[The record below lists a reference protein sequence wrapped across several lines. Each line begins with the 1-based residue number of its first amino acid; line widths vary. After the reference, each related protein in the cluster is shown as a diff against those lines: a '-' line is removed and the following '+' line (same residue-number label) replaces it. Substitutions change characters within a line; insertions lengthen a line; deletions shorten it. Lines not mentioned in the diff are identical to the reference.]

1 MTDLKVT
8 PYDLPARIDFN
19 FEQLKTEIEE
29 KAKSYSLCVYTED
42 TVKLAKE
49 DRATLNRLKKAL
61 NDERI
66 RREKEYNA
74 PFLEFKNKVNELIAI
89 IDKPV
94 GIIDAQVKGFEE
106 AQRQAKAD
114 EIARWYNANRAAMGA
129 PLWLELKR
137 IARPQWANASV
148 KTAAIF
154 EEINATVA
162 KINADIDTINALPG
176 FSYEAMTEYTRTLD
190 LAAAIAEGQRQA
202 EIQRRKK
209 ELEEARKAEEERR
222 KAEEERRKAEEEA
235 RKSAE
240 AAQNALK
247 AAESAKTPEVEQIPT
262 DAQKTAPEAA
272 ESHTEPKEAQPA
284 ARWVAFEA
292 YLTTEQA
299 FAIRD
304 YLKNREIPF
313 RSPKKG
319 E

>member
-1 MTDLKVT
+1 MTDLHVT

-19 FEQLKTEIEE
+19 FEELKAEIEE

-74 PFLEFKNKVNELIAI
+74 PFMEFKAKINELIAI

-94 GIIDAQVKGFEE
+94 EIIDAQVKSFEE
-106 AQRQAKAD
+106 AQRKAKAD
-114 EIARWYNANRAAMGA
+114 EIQRWYTQNRASIGA
-129 PLWLELKR
+129 PVWLELRK
-137 IARPQWANASV
+137 IAKPQWANASV
-148 KTAAIF
+148 KLPAIY
-154 EEINATVA
+154 EEITQACA
-162 KINADIDTINALPG
+162 KIQADVETINALPG
-176 FSYEAMTEYTRTLD
+176 FSFEAMDVYTKSLD
-190 LAAAIAEGQRQA
+190 LAAAIAEGQRLA
-202 EIQRRKK
+202 DIQRRKA
-209 ELEEARKAEEERR
+209 EAEAARKAS
-222 KAEEERRKAEEEA
+222 EEA
-235 RKSAE
+235 KKAAE
-240 AAQNALK
+240 ALK

-262 DAQKTAPEAA
+262 EAQKTPPEAA
-272 ESHTEPKEAQPA
+272 QRATEAKEAQPA

-299 FAIRD
+299 FELRD

>member
-8 PYDLPARIDFN
+8 PYDLPTRIDFN
-19 FEQLKTEIEE
+19 FEQLRQEIEE

-74 PFLEFKNKVNELIAI
+74 PFMEFKAKINELIAI

-94 GIIDAQVKGFEE
+94 EIIDAQVKSFEE
-106 AQRQAKAD
+106 AQRKAKAD
-114 EIARWYNANRAAMGA
+114 EIQRWYTQNRANIGA
-129 PLWLELKR
+129 PVWLELRK
-137 IARPQWANASV
+137 IAKPQWANASV
-148 KTAAIF
+148 KLPAIY
-154 EEINATVA
+154 EEITQACA
-162 KINADIDTINALPG
+162 KIQADVETINALPG
-176 FSYEAMTEYTRTLD
+176 FSFEAMDVYTKSLD
-190 LAAAIAEGQRQA
+190 LAAAIAEGQRLA
-202 EIQRRKK
+202 DIQRRKA
-209 ELEEARKAEEERR
+209 EAEAARKA
-222 KAEEERRKAEEEA
+222 AEEAKKA
-235 RKSAE
+235 AE
-240 AAQNALK
+240 ALK
-247 AAESAKTPEVEQIPT
+247 AAESAKTTEVEQIPT
-262 DAQKTAPEAA
+262 EAQKTPPEAA
-272 ESHTEPKEAQPA
+272 QSHTEAKEAQPA

-299 FAIRD
+299 FELRD

>member
-19 FEQLKTEIEE
+19 FEQLRQEIEE

-74 PFLEFKNKVNELIAI
+74 PFMEFKAKINELIAI

-94 GIIDAQVKGFEE
+94 EIIDAQVKSFEE
-106 AQRQAKAD
+106 AQRKAKAD
-114 EIARWYNANRAAMGA
+114 EIQRWYTQNRASIGA
-129 PLWLELKR
+129 PVWLELRK
-137 IARPQWANASV
+137 IAKPQWANASV
-148 KTAAIF
+148 KLPAIY
-154 EEINATVA
+154 EEITQACA
-162 KINADIDTINALPG
+162 KIQADVETINALPG
-176 FSYEAMTEYTRTLD
+176 FSFEAMDVYTKSLD
-190 LAAAIAEGQRQA
+190 LAAAIAEGQRLA
-202 EIQRRKK
+202 DIQRRKA
-209 ELEEARKAEEERR
+209 EAEAARKA
-222 KAEEERRKAEEEA
+222 AEEAKKA
-235 RKSAE
+235 AE
-240 AAQNALK
+240 ALK
-247 AAESAKTPEVEQIPT
+247 AAESAKTPAGEQIPT
-262 DAQKTAPEAA
+262 EAQKTPPEAA
-272 ESHTEPKEAQPA
+272 QSHTEAKEAQPA
-284 ARWVAFEA
+284 PRWVAFEA

-299 FAIRD
+299 FELRD

>member
-19 FEQLKTEIEE
+19 FEQLRQEIEE

-74 PFLEFKNKVNELIAI
+74 PFMEFKAKINELIAI
-89 IDKPV
+89 IDKPIE
-94 GIIDAQVKGFEE
+94 IIDAQVKSFEE
-106 AQRQAKAD
+106 AQRKAKAD
-114 EIARWYNANRAAMGA
+114 EIQRWYTQNRASIGA
-129 PLWLELKR
+129 PVWLELRK
-137 IARPQWANASV
+137 IAKPQWANASV
-148 KTAAIF
+148 KLPAIY
-154 EEINATVA
+154 EEITQACA
-162 KINADIDTINALPG
+162 KIQADVETINALPG
-176 FSYEAMTEYTRTLD
+176 FSFEAMDVYTKSLD
-190 LAAAIAEGQRQA
+190 LAAAIAEGQRLA
-202 EIQRRKK
+202 DIQRRKA
-209 ELEEARKAEEERR
+209 EAEAARKA
-222 KAEEERRKAEEEA
+222 AEEAKKA
-235 RKSAE
+235 AE
-240 AAQNALK
+240 ALK
-247 AAESAKTPEVEQIPT
+247 AAESAKSPEVEQIPT
-262 DAQKTAPEAA
+262 EAQKTPPEAA
-272 ESHTEPKEAQPA
+272 QRATEAKEAQPA

-299 FAIRD
+299 FELRD
-304 YLKNREIPF
+304 YMKNREIPF

>member
-1 MTDLKVT
+1 MTDLRIT
-8 PYDLPARIDFN
+8 PYELPARIDFN
-19 FEQLKTEIEE
+19 FEQLKAEIEE

-42 TVKLAKE
+42 TIKLAKE

-74 PFLEFKNKVNELIAI
+74 PFAEFKSKINDLIAI

-94 GIIDAQVKGFEE
+94 GVIDTQIKAFEE
-106 AQRQAKAD
+106 DQRRAKAA
-114 EIARWYNANRAAMGA
+114 EIEDWYIQNRADIGA
-129 PLWLELKR
+129 PNWLSLKK
-137 IARPQWANASV
+137 IAKANWANTST

-154 EEINATVA
+154 EEIKATVA

-176 FSYEAMTEYTRTLD
+176 FAYEAMTEYTRSLD

-202 EIQRRKK
+202 EIQKRKQ
-209 ELEEARKAEEERR
+209 EAETARKAQ
-222 KAEEERRKAEEEA
+222 
-235 RKSAE
+235 E
-240 AAQNALK
+240 AAQNAPEAPK
-247 AAESAKTPEVEQIPT
+247 TAKTDEVEQIPT

-272 ESHTEPKEAQPA
+272 QSHTEAKEATPA

-299 FAIRD
+299 FALRD
-304 YLKNREIPF
+304 FLKAREIPF

>member
-1 MTDLKVT
+1 MTDLKVM
-8 PYDLPARIDFN
+8 PYNLPARIDFN
-19 FEQLKTEIEE
+19 FEQLRQEIEE

-74 PFLEFKNKVNELIAI
+74 PFMEFKAKINELIAI

-94 GIIDAQVKGFEE
+94 EIIDAQVKSFEE
-106 AQRQAKAD
+106 AQRKAKAD
-114 EIARWYNANRAAMGA
+114 EIQRWYTQNRASIGA
-129 PLWLELKR
+129 PVWLELRK
-137 IARPQWANASV
+137 IAKPQWANASV
-148 KTAAIF
+148 KLPAIY
-154 EEINATVA
+154 EEITQACA
-162 KINADIDTINALPG
+162 KIQADVETINALPG
-176 FSYEAMTEYTRTLD
+176 FSFEAMDVYTKSLD
-190 LAAAIAEGQRQA
+190 LAAAIAEGQRLA
-202 EIQRRKK
+202 DIQRRKA
-209 ELEEARKAEEERR
+209 EAEAARKA
-222 KAEEERRKAEEEA
+222 AEEAKKA
-235 RKSAE
+235 AE
-240 AAQNALK
+240 ALK

-262 DAQKTAPEAA
+262 EAQKTAPEAA
-272 ESHTEPKEAQPA
+272 QSHTEAKEAQPA
-284 ARWVAFEA
+284 ARWGAFEA

-299 FAIRD
+299 FELRD

>member
-1 MTDLKVT
+1 MTDLHVT

-19 FEQLKTEIEE
+19 FEELKAEIEE

-74 PFLEFKNKVNELIAI
+74 PFMEFKNKVNELIAI

-94 GIIDAQVKGFEE
+94 GIIDAQVKSFEE

-114 EIARWYNANRAAMGA
+114 EIARWYTQNRASIGA

-137 IARPQWANASV
+137 IAKPQWANASV

-154 EEINATVA
+154 EEIKATVA
-162 KINADIDTINALPG
+162 KINADIETINALPG

-190 LAAAIAEGQRQA
+190 LSAAIAEGQRQA

-222 KAEEERRKAEEEA
+222 KAAEEERKAQ
-235 RKSAE
+235 E

-262 DAQKTAPEAA
+262 EAQKTAPEAA
-272 ESHTEPKEAQPA
+272 QRATEAKEATPA

-299 FAIRD
+299 FALRD
-304 YLKNREIPF
+304 YFKNREILY

>member
-1 MTDLKVT
+1 MTDLRIT
-8 PYDLPARIDFN
+8 PYELPARIDFN
-19 FEQLKTEIEE
+19 FEQLKAEIEE

-74 PFLEFKNKVNELIAI
+74 PFAEFKSKINDLIAI

-94 GIIDAQVKGFEE
+94 GVIDTQIKAFEE
-106 AQRQAKAD
+106 NQRRAKAA
-114 EIARWYNANRAAMGA
+114 EIEDWYIQNSADIGA
-129 PLWLELKR
+129 PKWLSLKK
-137 IARPQWANASV
+137 IAKANWANAST

-154 EEINATVA
+154 EEIKATVA

-176 FSYEAMTEYTRTLD
+176 FSYEAMTEYTRSLD

-209 ELEEARKAEEERR
+209 EMEEARKAEEERR
-222 KAEEERRKAEEEA
+222 KAAEEERKAQ
-235 RKSAE
+235 E
-240 AAQNALK
+240 AAQNAPEAPK
-247 AAESAKTPEVEQIPT
+247 TAKTDEVEQIPT

-272 ESHTEPKEAQPA
+272 QSHTEAKEETPA

-299 FAIRD
+299 FALRD
-304 YLKNREIPF
+304 FLKAREIPF

>member
-19 FEQLKTEIEE
+19 FEQLRQEIEE

-74 PFLEFKNKVNELIAI
+74 PFMEFKAKINELIAI

-94 GIIDAQVKGFEE
+94 EIIDAQVKSFEE
-106 AQRQAKAD
+106 AQRKAKAD
-114 EIARWYNANRAAMGA
+114 EIQRWYTQNRASIGA
-129 PLWLELKR
+129 PVWLELRK
-137 IARPQWANASV
+137 IAKPQWANASV
-148 KTAAIF
+148 KLPAIY
-154 EEINATVA
+154 EEITQACA
-162 KINADIDTINALPG
+162 KIQADVETINALPG
-176 FSYEAMTEYTRTLD
+176 FSFEAMDVYTKSLD
-190 LAAAIAEGQRQA
+190 LAAAIAEGQRLA
-202 EIQRRKK
+202 DIQRRKA
-209 ELEEARKAEEERR
+209 EAEAARKA
-222 KAEEERRKAEEEA
+222 AEEAKKA
-235 RKSAE
+235 AE
-240 AAQNALK
+240 ALK

-262 DAQKTAPEAA
+262 EAQKTPPEAA
-272 ESHTEPKEAQPA
+272 QSHTEAKEAQPA

-299 FAIRD
+299 FALRD
-304 YLKNREIPF
+304 YFKNREILY

>member
-19 FEQLKTEIEE
+19 FEQLRQEIEE

-74 PFLEFKNKVNELIAI
+74 PFMEFKAKINELIAI

-94 GIIDAQVKGFEE
+94 EIIDAQVKSFEE
-106 AQRQAKAD
+106 AQRKAKAD
-114 EIARWYNANRAAMGA
+114 EIQRWYTQNRASIGA
-129 PLWLELKR
+129 PVWLELRK
-137 IARPQWANASV
+137 IAKPQWANASV
-148 KTAAIF
+148 KLPAIY
-154 EEINATVA
+154 EEITQACA
-162 KINADIDTINALPG
+162 KIQADVETINALPG
-176 FSYEAMTEYTRTLD
+176 FSFEAMDVYTKSLD
-190 LAAAIAEGQRQA
+190 LAAAIAEGQRLA
-202 EIQRRKK
+202 DIQRRKA
-209 ELEEARKAEEERR
+209 EAEAARKA
-222 KAEEERRKAEEEA
+222 AEEAKKA
-235 RKSAE
+235 AE
-240 AAQNALK
+240 ALK

-262 DAQKTAPEAA
+262 EAQKTPPEAA
-272 ESHTEPKEAQPA
+272 QSHTEAKEAQPA

-299 FAIRD
+299 FELRD
-304 YLKNREIPF
+304 YLKNRKIPF

>member
-1 MTDLKVT
+1 MTDLKVV

-19 FEQLKTEIEE
+19 FEQLRQEIEE

-74 PFLEFKNKVNELIAI
+74 PFMEFKAKINELIAI

-94 GIIDAQVKGFEE
+94 EIIDAQVKSFEE
-106 AQRQAKAD
+106 AQRKAKAE
-114 EIARWYNANRAAMGA
+114 EIQRWYTQNRANIGA
-129 PLWLELKR
+129 PVWLELRK
-137 IARPQWANASV
+137 IAKPQWANASV
-148 KTAAIF
+148 KLPAIY
-154 EEINATVA
+154 EEITQACA
-162 KINADIDTINALPG
+162 KIQADVETINALPG
-176 FSYEAMTEYTRTLD
+176 FSFEAMDVYTKSLD
-190 LAAAIAEGQRQA
+190 LAAAIAEGQRLA
-202 EIQRRKK
+202 DIQRRKA
-209 ELEEARKAEEERR
+209 EAEAARKA
-222 KAEEERRKAEEEA
+222 AEEAKKA
-235 RKSAE
+235 AE
-240 AAQNALK
+240 ALK

-262 DAQKTAPEAA
+262 EAQKTPPEAA
-272 ESHTEPKEAQPA
+272 QSHTEAKEAQPA

-299 FAIRD
+299 FELRD

>member
-19 FEQLKTEIEE
+19 FEQLRQEIEE

-74 PFLEFKNKVNELIAI
+74 PFMEFKAKIIELIAI

-94 GIIDAQVKGFEE
+94 AIIDAQVKSFEE
-106 AQRQAKAD
+106 AQRKAKED
-114 EIARWYNANRAAMGA
+114 EIQRWYTQNRASIGA
-129 PLWLELKR
+129 PVWLELRK
-137 IARPQWANASV
+137 IAKPQWANASV
-148 KTAAIF
+148 KLPAIY
-154 EEINATVA
+154 EEIKQACA
-162 KINADIDTINALPG
+162 KIQADVETINALPG
-176 FSYEAMTEYTRTLD
+176 FSFEAMDVYTKSLE
-190 LAAAIAEGQRQA
+190 LAAAIAEGQRLA
-202 EIQRRKK
+202 DIQRRKA
-209 ELEEARKAEEERR
+209 EAEAARKA
-222 KAEEERRKAEEEA
+222 AEEAKKA
-235 RKSAE
+235 AE
-240 AAQNALK
+240 ALK

-262 DAQKTAPEAA
+262 EAQKTPPEAA
-272 ESHTEPKEAQPA
+272 QSHTEAKEAHPA

-299 FAIRD
+299 FELRD

>member
-94 GIIDAQVKGFEE
+94 GIIDAQVK
-106 AQRQAKAD
+106 
-114 EIARWYNANRAAMGA
+114 
-129 PLWLELKR
+129 
-137 IARPQWANASV
+137 
-148 KTAAIF
+148 TAAIF

-162 KINADIDTINALPG
+162 KINADIETINALPG

-209 ELEEARKAEEERR
+209 EMEEARKAEEERR
-222 KAEEERRKAEEEA
+222 KAEEEARKA
-235 RKSAE
+235 AE
-240 AAQNALK
+240 AAQNAPEAPK
-247 AAESAKTPEVEQIPT
+247 TAKTPEVEQIPT

-272 ESHTEPKEAQPA
+272 QSHTEPKEAQPA

-299 FAIRD
+299 FELRD

-313 RSPKKG
+313 RAPKKG

>member
-1 MTDLKVT
+1 MTDLRVT
-8 PYDLPARIDFN
+8 PYELPARIDFN
-19 FEQLKTEIEE
+19 FEQLKAEIEE

-74 PFLEFKNKVNELIAI
+74 PFAEFKSKINDLIAI

-94 GIIDAQVKGFEE
+94 GIIDGQIKAFEE
-106 AQRQAKAD
+106 DQRRAKAA
-114 EIARWYNANRAAMGA
+114 EIEDWYIENRADIGA
-129 PLWLELKR
+129 PNWLSLKK
-137 IARPQWANASV
+137 IAKASWANASI

-154 EEINATVA
+154 EEIKATVA
-162 KINADIDTINALPG
+162 KINADIETINALPG
-176 FSYEAMTEYTRTLD
+176 FSFEAMTEYTRSLD

-202 EIQRRKK
+202 EIQKRKQ
-209 ELEEARKAEEERR
+209 EAEAARKAQ
-222 KAEEERRKAEEEA
+222 
-235 RKSAE
+235 E
-240 AAQNALK
+240 AAQNAPEAPK
-247 AAESAKTPEVEQIPT
+247 TAKTDEVEQIP
-262 DAQKTAPEAA
+262 DEAQKTAPEAA
-272 ESHTEPKEAQPA
+272 QRATEPKEEQPA

-299 FAIRD
+299 FALRD
-304 YLKNREIPF
+304 FLKAREIPF

>member
-1 MTDLKVT
+1 MTDLRIT
-8 PYDLPARIDFN
+8 PYELPARIDFN
-19 FEQLKTEIEE
+19 FEQLKAEIEE

-42 TVKLAKE
+42 TIKLAKE

-74 PFLEFKNKVNELIAI
+74 PFAEFKSKINDLIAI

-94 GIIDAQVKGFEE
+94 GVIDTQIKAFEE
-106 AQRQAKAD
+106 DQRRAKAA
-114 EIARWYNANRAAMGA
+114 EIEDWYIQNRADIGA
-129 PLWLELKR
+129 PNWLSLKK
-137 IARPQWANASV
+137 IAKANWANTST

-154 EEINATVA
+154 EEIKATVA

-176 FSYEAMTEYTRTLD
+176 FAYEAMTEYTRSLD

-202 EIQRRKK
+202 EIQKRKQ
-209 ELEEARKAEEERR
+209 EAEAARKAQ
-222 KAEEERRKAEEEA
+222 
-235 RKSAE
+235 E
-240 AAQNALK
+240 AAQNAPEAPK
-247 AAESAKTPEVEQIPT
+247 TAKTDEVEQIPT

-272 ESHTEPKEAQPA
+272 QSHTEAKEATPA

-299 FAIRD
+299 FALRD
-304 YLKNREIPF
+304 FLKAREIPF

>member
-1 MTDLKVT
+1 MTDLKVM

-19 FEQLKTEIEE
+19 FEQLRQEIEE

-74 PFLEFKNKVNELIAI
+74 PFMEFKAKINELIAI

-94 GIIDAQVKGFEE
+94 EIIDAQVKSFEE
-106 AQRQAKAD
+106 AQRKAKAD
-114 EIARWYNANRAAMGA
+114 DIQRWYTQNRASIGA
-129 PLWLELKR
+129 PVWLELRK
-137 IARPQWANASV
+137 IAKPQWANASV
-148 KTAAIF
+148 KLPAIY
-154 EEINATVA
+154 EEIKQACA
-162 KINADIDTINALPG
+162 KIQADVETINALPG
-176 FSYEAMTEYTRTLD
+176 FSFEAMDVYTKSLD
-190 LAAAIAEGQRQA
+190 LAAAIAEGQRLA
-202 EIQRRKK
+202 DIQRRK
-209 ELEEARKAEEERR
+209 AE
-222 KAEEERRKAEEEA
+222 
-235 RKSAE
+235 AE
-240 AAQNALK
+240 AARKEAEEAKKAAEALK

-262 DAQKTAPEAA
+262 EAQKTPPEAA
-272 ESHTEPKEAQPA
+272 QSHTEAKEAQPA

-299 FAIRD
+299 FELRD

>member
-19 FEQLKTEIEE
+19 FEQLRQEIEE

-74 PFLEFKNKVNELIAI
+74 PFMEFKAKINELIAI

-94 GIIDAQVKGFEE
+94 EIIDAQVKSFEE
-106 AQRQAKAD
+106 AQRKAKAD
-114 EIARWYNANRAAMGA
+114 EIQRWYTQNRANIGA
-129 PLWLELKR
+129 PVWLELRK
-137 IARPQWANASV
+137 IAKPQWANASV
-148 KTAAIF
+148 KLPAIY
-154 EEINATVA
+154 EEITQACA
-162 KINADIDTINALPG
+162 KIQADVETINALPG
-176 FSYEAMTEYTRTLD
+176 FSFEAMDVYTKSLD
-190 LAAAIAEGQRQA
+190 LAAAIAEGQRLA
-202 EIQRRKK
+202 DIQRRKA
-209 ELEEARKAEEERR
+209 EAEAARKA
-222 KAEEERRKAEEEA
+222 AEEAKRAAE
-235 RKSAE
+235 
-240 AAQNALK
+240 ALK

-262 DAQKTAPEAA
+262 EAQKTPPEAA
-272 ESHTEPKEAQPA
+272 QSHTEAKEAQPA

-299 FAIRD
+299 FELRD

>member
-19 FEQLKTEIEE
+19 FEQLRQEIEE

-74 PFLEFKNKVNELIAI
+74 PFMEFKAKINELIAI

-94 GIIDAQVKGFEE
+94 EIIDAQVKSFEE
-106 AQRQAKAD
+106 AQRKAKAD
-114 EIARWYNANRAAMGA
+114 EIQRWYTQNRASIGA
-129 PLWLELKR
+129 PVWLELRK
-137 IARPQWANASV
+137 IAKPQWANASV
-148 KTAAIF
+148 KLPAIY
-154 EEINATVA
+154 EEITQACA
-162 KINADIDTINALPG
+162 KIQADVETINALPG
-176 FSYEAMTEYTRTLD
+176 FSFEAMDVYTKSLD
-190 LAAAIAEGQRQA
+190 LAAAIAEGQRLA
-202 EIQRRKK
+202 DIQRRKA
-209 ELEEARKAEEERR
+209 EAEAARKA
-222 KAEEERRKAEEEA
+222 AEEAKKA
-235 RKSAE
+235 AE
-240 AAQNALK
+240 ALK

-262 DAQKTAPEAA
+262 EAQKTPLEAA
-272 ESHTEPKEAQPA
+272 QSHTEAKEAQPA

-299 FAIRD
+299 FELRD

-313 RSPKKG
+313 RAPKKG

>member
-19 FEQLKTEIEE
+19 FEQLRQEIEE

-66 RREKEYNA
+66 RMEKEYNA
-74 PFLEFKNKVNELIAI
+74 PFMEFKAKINELIAI

-94 GIIDAQVKGFEE
+94 EIIDAQVKSFEE
-106 AQRQAKAD
+106 AQRKAKAD
-114 EIARWYNANRAAMGA
+114 EIQRWYTQNRASIGA
-129 PLWLELKR
+129 PVWLELRK
-137 IARPQWANASV
+137 IAKPQWANASV
-148 KTAAIF
+148 KLPAIY
-154 EEINATVA
+154 EEIKQACA
-162 KINADIDTINALPG
+162 KIQADVETINALPG
-176 FSYEAMTEYTRTLD
+176 FSFEAMGVYTKSLD
-190 LAAAIAEGQRQA
+190 LAAAIAEGQRLA
-202 EIQRRKK
+202 DIQRRKA
-209 ELEEARKAEEERR
+209 EAEAARKA
-222 KAEEERRKAEEEA
+222 AEEAKKA
-235 RKSAE
+235 AE
-240 AAQNALK
+240 ALK
-247 AAESAKTPEVEQIPT
+247 AAESAKTPAGEQIPT
-262 DAQKTAPEAA
+262 EAQKTPPEAA
-272 ESHTEPKEAQPA
+272 QRATEAKEAAPA
-284 ARWVAFEA
+284 PRWVAFEA

-299 FAIRD
+299 FELRD

>member
-8 PYDLPARIDFN
+8 PYDLPTRIDFN
-19 FEQLKTEIEE
+19 FEQLRQEIEE

-74 PFLEFKNKVNELIAI
+74 PFMEFKAKINELIAI

-94 GIIDAQVKGFEE
+94 EIIDAQVKSFEE
-106 AQRQAKAD
+106 AQRKAKAD
-114 EIARWYNANRAAMGA
+114 EIQRWYTQNRANIGA
-129 PLWLELKR
+129 PVWLELRK
-137 IARPQWANASV
+137 IAKPQWANASV
-148 KTAAIF
+148 KLPAIY
-154 EEINATVA
+154 EEITQACA
-162 KINADIDTINALPG
+162 KIQADVETINALPG
-176 FSYEAMTEYTRTLD
+176 FSFEAMDVYTKSLD
-190 LAAAIAEGQRQA
+190 LAAAIAEGQRLA
-202 EIQRRKK
+202 DIQRRKA
-209 ELEEARKAEEERR
+209 EAEAARKA
-222 KAEEERRKAEEEA
+222 AEEAKKAA
-235 RKSAE
+235 D
-240 AAQNALK
+240 ALK
-247 AAESAKTPEVEQIPT
+247 AAESAKTTEVEQIPT
-262 DAQKTAPEAA
+262 EAQKTPPEAA
-272 ESHTEPKEAQPA
+272 QSHTEAKEAQPA

-299 FAIRD
+299 FELRD

>member
-1 MTDLKVT
+1 MTDLRIT
-8 PYDLPARIDFN
+8 PYELPARIDFN
-19 FEQLKTEIEE
+19 FEQLKAEIEE

-74 PFLEFKNKVNELIAI
+74 PFAEFKSKINDLIAI

-114 EIARWYNANRAAMGA
+114 EIARWYNANRAAIGA

-137 IARPQWANASV
+137 IAKPQWANASV
-148 KTAAIF
+148 KTAAIY
-154 EEINATVA
+154 EEISATVA
-162 KINADIDTINALPG
+162 KINADIETINALPG

-222 KAEEERRKAEEEA
+222 KAAEEERKAQ
-235 RKSAE
+235 E
-240 AAQNALK
+240 AAQNAPEAPKTAKK
-247 AAESAKTPEVEQIPT
+247 AEVEQIPT

-272 ESHTEPKEAQPA
+272 ESHTEPKEEQPA

-299 FAIRD
+299 FALRD
-304 YLKNREIPF
+304 FLKAREIPF

>member
-1 MTDLKVT
+1 MTDLRIT
-8 PYDLPARIDFN
+8 PYELPARIDFN
-19 FEQLKTEIEE
+19 FEQLKAEIEE

-42 TVKLAKE
+42 TIKLAKE

-74 PFLEFKNKVNELIAI
+74 PFAEFKSKINDLIAI

-94 GIIDAQVKGFEE
+94 GVIDTQIKAFEE
-106 AQRQAKAD
+106 DQRRAKAA
-114 EIARWYNANRAAMGA
+114 EIEDWYIQNRADIGA
-129 PLWLELKR
+129 PNWLSLKK
-137 IARPQWANASV
+137 IAKTNWANAST

-154 EEINATVA
+154 EEIKATVA

-176 FSYEAMTEYTRTLD
+176 FSYEAMTEYTRSLD

-202 EIQRRKK
+202 EIQKRKQ
-209 ELEEARKAEEERR
+209 EAEAARKAQ
-222 KAEEERRKAEEEA
+222 
-235 RKSAE
+235 E
-240 AAQNALK
+240 AAQNAPEAPK
-247 AAESAKTPEVEQIPT
+247 TAKTDEVEQIPT

-272 ESHTEPKEAQPA
+272 QSHTEAKEATPA

-299 FAIRD
+299 FALRD
-304 YLKNREIPF
+304 FLKAREIPF

>member
-1 MTDLKVT
+1 MTDLKVM

-19 FEQLKTEIEE
+19 FEQLRQEIEE

-74 PFLEFKNKVNELIAI
+74 PFMEFKAKINELIAI

-94 GIIDAQVKGFEE
+94 EIIDAQVKGFEE
-106 AQRQAKAD
+106 AQRKAKAD
-114 EIARWYNANRAAMGA
+114 EIQRWYTQNRASIGA
-129 PLWLELKR
+129 PVWLELRK
-137 IARPQWANASV
+137 IAKPQWANASV
-148 KTAAIF
+148 KLPAIY
-154 EEINATVA
+154 EEITQACA
-162 KINADIDTINALPG
+162 KIQADVETINALPG
-176 FSYEAMTEYTRTLD
+176 FSFEAMDVYTKSLD
-190 LAAAIAEGQRQA
+190 LAAAIAEGQRLA
-202 EIQRRKK
+202 DIQRRKA
-209 ELEEARKAEEERR
+209 EAEAARKAEEERR
-222 KAEEERRKAEEEA
+222 KAAEEERKAQ
-235 RKSAE
+235 E

-262 DAQKTAPEAA
+262 EAQKPAPEAA
-272 ESHTEPKEAQPA
+272 QSHTEAKEAQPA

-299 FAIRD
+299 FELRD

>member
-1 MTDLKVT
+1 MTDLKVV

-19 FEQLKTEIEE
+19 FEQLRQEIEE

-74 PFLEFKNKVNELIAI
+74 PFMEFKAKINELIAI

-94 GIIDAQVKGFEE
+94 EIIDAQVKSFEE
-106 AQRQAKAD
+106 AQRKAKAD
-114 EIARWYNANRAAMGA
+114 EIQRWYTQNRANIGA
-129 PLWLELKR
+129 PVWLELRK
-137 IARPQWANASV
+137 IAKPQWANASV
-148 KTAAIF
+148 KLPAIY
-154 EEINATVA
+154 EEITQACA
-162 KINADIDTINALPG
+162 KIQADVETINALPG
-176 FSYEAMTEYTRTLD
+176 FSFEAMDVYTKSLD
-190 LAAAIAEGQRQA
+190 LAAAIAEGQRLA
-202 EIQRRKK
+202 DIQRRKA
-209 ELEEARKAEEERR
+209 EAEAARKA
-222 KAEEERRKAEEEA
+222 AEEAKKA
-235 RKSAE
+235 AE
-240 AAQNALK
+240 ALK

-262 DAQKTAPEAA
+262 EAQKTAPEAA
-272 ESHTEPKEAQPA
+272 QSHTEAKEATPA

-299 FAIRD
+299 FELRD

>member
-1 MTDLKVT
+1 MTDLKVM

-19 FEQLKTEIEE
+19 FEQLRQEIEE

-74 PFLEFKNKVNELIAI
+74 PFMEFKAKINELIAI

-94 GIIDAQVKGFEE
+94 EIIDAQVKSFEE
-106 AQRQAKAD
+106 AQRKAKAD
-114 EIARWYNANRAAMGA
+114 EIQRWYTQNRASIGA
-129 PLWLELKR
+129 PVWLELRK
-137 IARPQWANASV
+137 IAKPQWANASV
-148 KTAAIF
+148 KLPAIY
-154 EEINATVA
+154 EEIKQACA
-162 KINADIDTINALPG
+162 KIQADVETINALPG
-176 FSYEAMTEYTRTLD
+176 FSFEAMDVYTKSLD
-190 LAAAIAEGQRQA
+190 LAAAIAEGQRLA
-202 EIQRRKK
+202 DIQRRKA
-209 ELEEARKAEEERR
+209 EAESARKA
-222 KAEEERRKAEEEA
+222 AEEAKKA
-235 RKSAE
+235 AE
-240 AAQNALK
+240 ALK
-247 AAESAKTPEVEQIPT
+247 AAESAKTPAGEQIPT
-262 DAQKTAPEAA
+262 EAQKTPPEAA
-272 ESHTEPKEAQPA
+272 QRATEAKEAQPA
-284 ARWVAFEA
+284 PRWVAFEA

-299 FAIRD
+299 FELRD

>member
-1 MTDLKVT
+1 MTDLKVM

-19 FEQLKTEIEE
+19 FEQLRQEIEE

-74 PFLEFKNKVNELIAI
+74 PFMEFKAKINELIAI

-94 GIIDAQVKGFEE
+94 DIIDAQVKSFEE
-106 AQRQAKAD
+106 AQRKAKAD
-114 EIARWYNANRAAMGA
+114 EIQRWYTQNRASIGA
-129 PLWLELKR
+129 PVWLELRK
-137 IARPQWANASV
+137 IAKPQWANASV
-148 KTAAIF
+148 KLPAIY
-154 EEINATVA
+154 EEIKQACA
-162 KINADIDTINALPG
+162 KIQADVETINALPG
-176 FSYEAMTEYTRTLD
+176 FSFEAMDVYTKSLD
-190 LAAAIAEGQRQA
+190 LAAAIAEGQRLA
-202 EIQRRKK
+202 DIQRRKAEAEAARK
-209 ELEEARKAEEERR
+209 AAEEARKA
-222 KAEEERRKAEEEA
+222 AE
-235 RKSAE
+235 
-240 AAQNALK
+240 ALK

-262 DAQKTAPEAA
+262 EAQKTPPEAA
-272 ESHTEPKEAQPA
+272 QSHTEAKEAQPA

-299 FAIRD
+299 FELRD

>member
-1 MTDLKVT
+1 MTDLRIT
-8 PYDLPARIDFN
+8 PYELPARIDFN
-19 FEQLKTEIEE
+19 FEQLKAEIEE

-42 TVKLAKE
+42 TIKLAKE

-74 PFLEFKNKVNELIAI
+74 PFAEFKSKINDLIAI

-94 GIIDAQVKGFEE
+94 GVIDTQIKAFEE
-106 AQRQAKAD
+106 DQRRAKAA
-114 EIARWYNANRAAMGA
+114 EIEDWYIQNRADIGA
-129 PLWLELKR
+129 PNWLSLKK
-137 IARPQWANASV
+137 IAKANWANASI

-154 EEINATVA
+154 EEIKATVA

-176 FSYEAMTEYTRTLD
+176 FSYEAMTEYTRSLD

-209 ELEEARKAEEERR
+209 ELEDARKAEEERR
-222 KAEEERRKAEEEA
+222 KAAEEERKAQ
-235 RKSAE
+235 E
-240 AAQNALK
+240 AAQNAPE
-247 AAESAKTPEVEQIPT
+247 APKTEKTDEVEQIPT

-272 ESHTEPKEAQPA
+272 QSHTEAKEEQPA

-299 FAIRD
+299 FALRD
-304 YLKNREIPF
+304 FLKVREIPF

>member
-19 FEQLKTEIEE
+19 FEQLRQEIEE

-74 PFLEFKNKVNELIAI
+74 PFMEFKAKINELIAI

-94 GIIDAQVKGFEE
+94 EIIDAQVKSFEE
-106 AQRQAKAD
+106 AQRKAKAD
-114 EIARWYNANRAAMGA
+114 EIQRWYTQNRASIGA
-129 PLWLELKR
+129 PVWLELRK
-137 IARPQWANASV
+137 IAKPQWANASV
-148 KTAAIF
+148 KLPAIY
-154 EEINATVA
+154 EEITQACA
-162 KINADIDTINALPG
+162 KIQADVETINALPG
-176 FSYEAMTEYTRTLD
+176 FSFEAMDVYTKSLD
-190 LAAAIAEGQRQA
+190 LAAAIAEGQRLA
-202 EIQRRKK
+202 DIQRRKE
-209 ELEEARKAEEERR
+209 ELRKAEETRRAAEEARKA
-222 KAEEERRKAEEEA
+222 AE
-235 RKSAE
+235 
-240 AAQNALK
+240 ALK
-247 AAESAKTPEVEQIPT
+247 AAESAKTPAGEQIPT
-262 DAQKTAPEAA
+262 EAQKTPPEAA
-272 ESHTEPKEAQPA
+272 QRATEAKEAQPA

-299 FAIRD
+299 FELRD

>member
-19 FEQLKTEIEE
+19 FEQLRQEIEE

-49 DRATLNRLKKAL
+49 DRSTLNRLKKAL

-74 PFLEFKNKVNELIAI
+74 PFMEFKAKINELIAI

-94 GIIDAQVKGFEE
+94 EIIDAQVKSFEE
-106 AQRQAKAD
+106 AQRKAKAE
-114 EIARWYNANRAAMGA
+114 EIQRWYTQNRANIGA
-129 PLWLELKR
+129 PVWLELRK
-137 IARPQWANASV
+137 IAKPQWANASV
-148 KTAAIF
+148 KLPAIY
-154 EEINATVA
+154 EEITQACA
-162 KINADIDTINALPG
+162 KIQADVETINALPG
-176 FSYEAMTEYTRTLD
+176 FSFEAMDVYTKSLD
-190 LAAAIAEGQRQA
+190 LAAAIAEGQRLA
-202 EIQRRKK
+202 DIQ
-209 ELEEARKAEEERR
+209 
-222 KAEEERRKAEEEA
+222 RRKAEEEA
-235 RKSAE
+235 ARKAAE
-240 AAQNALK
+240 EAKKAAEALK

-262 DAQKTAPEAA
+262 EAQKTPPEAA
-272 ESHTEPKEAQPA
+272 QSHTEAKEAQPA

-299 FAIRD
+299 FELRD

>member
-19 FEQLKTEIEE
+19 FEQLRQEIEE

-74 PFLEFKNKVNELIAI
+74 PFMEFKAKINELIAI

-94 GIIDAQVKGFEE
+94 EIIDAQVKSFEE
-106 AQRQAKAD
+106 AQRKAKAD
-114 EIARWYNANRAAMGA
+114 EIQRWYTQNRASIGA
-129 PLWLELKR
+129 PVWLELRK
-137 IARPQWANASV
+137 IAKPQWANASV
-148 KTAAIF
+148 KLPAIY
-154 EEINATVA
+154 EEIKQACA
-162 KINADIDTINALPG
+162 KIQADVETINALPG
-176 FSYEAMTEYTRTLD
+176 FSFEAMDVYTKSLD
-190 LAAAIAEGQRQA
+190 LAAAIAEGQRLA
-202 EIQRRKK
+202 DIQRRKA
-209 ELEEARKAEEERR
+209 EAEAARKA
-222 KAEEERRKAEEEA
+222 AEEAKKA
-235 RKSAE
+235 AE
-240 AAQNALK
+240 ALK
-247 AAESAKTPEVEQIPT
+247 AAESAKAPEVEQIPT
-262 DAQKTAPEAA
+262 EAQKTPPEAA
-272 ESHTEPKEAQPA
+272 QSHTEAKEAQPA

-299 FAIRD
+299 FELRD

>member
-19 FEQLKTEIEE
+19 FEQLRQEIEE

-74 PFLEFKNKVNELIAI
+74 PFMEFKAKINELIAI

-94 GIIDAQVKGFEE
+94 EIIDAQVKSFEE
-106 AQRQAKAD
+106 AQRKAKAD
-114 EIARWYNANRAAMGA
+114 EIQRWYTQNRASIGA
-129 PLWLELKR
+129 PVWLELRK
-137 IARPQWANASV
+137 IAKPQWANASV
-148 KTAAIF
+148 KLPAIY
-154 EEINATVA
+154 EEITQACA
-162 KINADIDTINALPG
+162 KIQADVETINALPG
-176 FSYEAMTEYTRTLD
+176 FSFEAMDVYTKSLD
-190 LAAAIAEGQRQA
+190 LAAAIAEGQRLA
-202 EIQRRKK
+202 DIQRRKA
-209 ELEEARKAEEERR
+209 EAEAARKA
-222 KAEEERRKAEEEA
+222 AEEAKKA
-235 RKSAE
+235 AE
-240 AAQNALK
+240 ALK
-247 AAESAKTPEVEQIPT
+247 AAESAKTTEVEQIPT
-262 DAQKTAPEAA
+262 EAQKTPPEAA
-272 ESHTEPKEAQPA
+272 QSHTEAKEAQPA

-299 FAIRD
+299 FELRD